1 MMDEKQ
7 KKLFDWLDDK
17 AFQPVLDKDP
27 DDYSGDK
34 KDKLKDVQSAT
45 RSERKRYQ
53 NYSSAQDLYN
63 NYQDDLDS
71 EEAKKIDREL
81 DDLDLPK
88 LSDFENE
95 FSKKA
100 RELGVDT

>member
-1 MMDEKQ
+1 MDEKQ

-17 AFQPVLDKDP
+17 AFQPVLSKDP

-45 RSERKRYQ
+45 RNERKRYQ

-63 NYQDDLDS
+63 NFQDDLDS
-71 EEAKKIDREL
+71 DDAREIDNEL
-81 DDLDLPK
+81 DDLGLPK
-88 LSDFENE
+88 LPDFKKQFTE
-95 FSKKA
+95 KA